1 MSPIRD
7 TIEVKDV
14 DIHKL
19 ARAVIRE
26 FSKAVRAELGSALIK
41 LQLGMKLDFPVS
53 RPMPEVFSGAY
64 ELRLR
69 DESGIQRVFYYTK
82 SERGILI
89 FHAFT
94 KKTNRTPPDEIEL
107 GRKRLKEMLGYEEK

>member
-1 MSPIRD
+1 MRD
-7 TIEVKDV
+7 VE
-14 DIHKL
+14 IHTL

-41 LQLGMKLDFPVS
+41 LQLGMKLNFPIS
-53 RPMPEVFSGAY
+53 RPMPGVFQGAH
-64 ELRLR
+64 ELRFR
-69 DESGIQRVFYYTK
+69 DKRGVQRVFYYTK

-94 KKTNRTPPDEIEL
+94 KKTQNTPAAEIQL
-107 GRKRLKEMLGYEEK
+107 GRKRLKEMLGYEET

>member
-1 MSPIRD
+1 M
-7 TIEVKDV
+7 KDV
-14 DIHKL
+14 DIHRL
-19 ARAVIRE
+19 ARVVIRE

-41 LQLGMKLDFPVS
+41 LQLGMKLGFPIS
-53 RPMPEVFSGAY
+53 RPMPDVFQGAH
-64 ELRLR
+64 ELRFR

-94 KKTNRTPPDEIEL
+94 KKTQKTPPGEIGL
-107 GRKRLKEMLGYEEK
+107 GRKRLKEMLGYEET